1 MSQKNKIQ
9 VIDDEDELSLS
20 YRWYHP
26 KVFFFLFF
34 SIFWN
39 AISFGA
45 FLGAGAAAGT
55 GVLFMLPF
63 LAIGMGMAYY
73 TGALFVNK
81 TSLSVSEEFLTVGAG
96 PLPWPGTKK
105 IPVGD
110 LKQLYVKQQEHYNQE
125 QGTTYYTYQLRA
137 KLEGEIEENLMV
149 LDEADAKVV
158 KVVEQKI
165 EKYLGITDYKIK
177 GEFQALEK
185 KTIKELPRH
194 EGRRVLPSE
203 AGIQNLKL
211 GSFADYGGATYE
223 VRHQTQYDWSDGN
236 TDKLLQLVDHK
247 NTELLTFIHQNKGIF
262 TPFIEVQMSL
272 GEIQNLNFDPNSNT
286 SELNYQDNLFLLEKH
301 QKGKHFLQNN
311 LDSTNLEQW
320 LYLDKSESYHLRI
333 LLKEDGTQ
341 TAFFGKKESD
351 AIFDNLTI
359 V

>member
-1 MSQKNKIQ
+1 MSKKNKIQ

-34 SIFWN
+34 SLFWN
-39 AISFGA
+39 SVTVAAFGTTI
-45 FLGAGAAAGT
+45 AAG
-55 GVLFMLPF
+55 GGGALFLLPF
-63 LAIGMGMAYY
+63 LAVGMGMAYY

-81 TSLSVSEEFLTVGAG
+81 TSLNVSEEYLSVGAG
-96 PLPWPGTKK
+96 PLPWPGRKK

-137 KLEGEIEENLMV
+137 KLDGEMEENLMV
-149 LDEADAKVV
+149 LDESDVKVV
-158 KVVEQKI
+158 KQVERKI
-165 EKYLGITDYKIK
+165 ETYLGITDYKIK
-177 GEFQALEK
+177 GEFEALEK

-194 EGRRVLPSE
+194 EGRRVLPSD

-223 VRHQTQYDWSDGN
+223 VRHQTQYDWNDGN

-247 NTELLTFIHQNKGIF
+247 NTELLAFIHQNKGIF

-272 GEIQNLNFDPNSNT
+272 GELQNLNFDPAINT
-286 SELNYQDNLFLLEKH
+286 SELSYSDNAFYLEKH
-301 QKGKHFLQNN
+301 QKGKLFLQEN
-311 LDSTNLEQW
+311 LDAQEAEQW
-320 LYLDKSESYHLRI
+320 LYLDKSEAYHLR
-333 LLKEDGTQ
+333 LVQKEDGTQ